1 MALSIVTK
9 KRFENKVKKL
19 LEYLLLNWYDKVAD
33 DFILILNRKME
44 LLSEHPYIGSE
55 VISHAGIRTYLVS
68 KHNRIYYR
76 IRGNQIIFINI
87 FDTRRNPKKNPFNKS
102 K

>member
-33 DFILILNRKME
+33 NFILVMEEKME
-44 LLSEHPYIGSE
+44 LLSEQPFIGSE
-55 VISHAGIRTYLVS
+55 VIPNSDIRTYLIT

-76 IRGNQIIFINI
+76 IKGNKIIFINM
-87 FDTRRNPKKNPFNKS
+87 FDTRMDPQKNPFNKS

>member
-9 KRFENKVKKL
+9 KRFESKVKKL
-19 LEYLLLNWYDKVAD
+19 LEYLLLNWYDNVAD
-33 DFILILNRKME
+33 DFILILNGKME
-44 LLSEHPYIGSE
+44 LLSEQPFIGPE
-55 VISHAGIRTYLVS
+55 VISHPGIRTYLIT

-76 IRGNQIIFINI
+76 IHKNQIIFINML
-87 FDTRRNPKKNPFNKS
+87 DTRMNPQKNPFNKS